1 MALGISAIAA
11 SIGGTL
17 SNIASGA
24 IAVIKIA
31 ASISFALIFAAA
43 IMALL
48 GHIEMVISTSVVG
61 EIFGIL
67 SVVLPFHAGTIFF
80 SIILVLDA
88 ILAFLVARKT
98 YELVSNLISV
108 SGH

>member
-24 IAVIKIA
+24 IAVIKIT
-31 ASISFALIFAAA
+31 ASISFALIFAGA
-43 IMALL
+43 ILSLL
-48 GHIEMVISTSVVG
+48 GFIESVVATSVVG

-67 SVVLPFHAGTIFF
+67 SVCLPFNAGTVFYGVIL
-80 SIILVLDA
+80 IIDA